1 MTNDSN
7 KSIFFSE
14 EIENQMGRLSMDE
27 IQDLYNSCLRNR
39 HKLINYQAGVKV
51 CCNCKKYYTFYDKK
65 PVECKD
71 LPPNI
76 ESKCC

>member
-14 EIENQMGRLSMDE
+14 EIENQIDRLSMDE

-51 CCNCKKYYTFYDKK
+51 CCNCKKYYTFYDNK
-65 PVECKD
+65 PVECRD